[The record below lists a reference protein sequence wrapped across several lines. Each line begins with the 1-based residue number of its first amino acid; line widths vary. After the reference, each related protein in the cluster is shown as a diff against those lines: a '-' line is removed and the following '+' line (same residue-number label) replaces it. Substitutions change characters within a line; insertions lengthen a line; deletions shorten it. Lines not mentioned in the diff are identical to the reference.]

1 MATYDRLTALDTSFL
16 LIESPRTP
24 MHVAA
29 VLVLD
34 AEPLRDRTGRFRL
47 GDVQNFVSSRLHLAP
62 RMRQVVREVPC
73 SLGRPV
79 WVDDPSFDVAD
90 HVRLMELPA
99 PGDDDTLYRLVAQ
112 LMMNVLDRSRPLWEW
127 WIIDGLPG
135 GRVALLEKM
144 HHCLIDGV
152 SGVQVMAAMT
162 DLGAFAPP
170 AEGPW
175 RPAPAPSGRQLLTDT
190 LAEQALE
197 PWKIGLGLL
206 QTVRHHEATARL
218 RGALGTIAG
227 ALRPAVRAPTTS
239 LNRPVGRH
247 RVLRHLRLP
256 IDELKAIGRAYET
269 KLNDPALT
277 IVAGG
282 LRTLLLHRGEE
293 VAGRTLHALVPENL
307 RQDHEHLTLGNRVT
321 GFFAPLPV
329 HQSDPVAMLCAIRDE
344 MRAKR
349 AGLEDVHA
357 SDLLQA
363 SDHLPYLAARL
374 TPRLIHEQP
383 YVNTVVTNVPGPREE
398 LTIMGARIEE
408 MVPIVPLGGNL
419 TIGVALLSYRD
430 AITFGVNADAEC
442 CPDIDVMLTGMR
454 QTFDELRAAAG
465 SISRRRGGRPPRG

>member
-1 MATYDRLTALDTSFL
+1 MATYDRLSALDTSFL

-34 AEPLRDRTGRFRL
+34 AEPLRDDAGRLRL
-47 GDVQNFVSSRLHLAP
+47 GDVHEFVSSRLHLVP
-62 RMRQVVREVPC
+62 KMRKVVREVPL

-79 WVDDPSFDVAD
+79 WVDDPSFDVAN
-90 HVRLMELPA
+90 HVRLLELPA
-99 PGDDDTLYRLVAQ
+99 PGDDATLYQVVAQ
-112 LMMNVLDRSRPLWEW
+112 LMMDVLDRSRPLWEW
-127 WIIDGLPG
+127 WIIDGLPD

-170 AEGPW
+170 ADGPW
-175 RPAPAPSGRQLLTDT
+175 QPAPAPSAVQLLTDT

-197 PWKIGLGLL
+197 PWKIGQGLL
-206 QTVRHHEATARL
+206 DAARHHDTSKRL
-218 RGALGTIAG
+218 RGALGTVAG
-227 ALRPAVRAPTTS
+227 ALRPGVRAPSTS
-239 LNRPVGRH
+239 LNRPVGRR

-256 IDELKAIGRAYET
+256 IDDLKAIGRAYDT

-282 LRTLLLHRGEE
+282 LRTLLLHRGED
-293 VAGRTLHALVPENL
+293 VTGRTLHALVPENL
-307 RQDHEHLTLGNRVT
+307 RQDHEHLTLGNRVS

-329 HQSDPVAMLCAIRDE
+329 HEPDPVAALCAIRDE

-349 AGLEDVHA
+349 QGHEDLHA
-357 SDLLQA
+357 ADLLQA
-363 SDHLPYLAARL
+363 SDHLPYWVAQL

-383 YVNTVVTNVPGPREE
+383 YVNTVVTNVPGPRDE

-430 AITFGVNADAEC
+430 TITFGVHADADC
-442 CPDIDVMLTGMR
+442 CGDIDVMLTGMR
-454 QTFDELRAAAG
+454 QTFDELLAA
-465 SISRRRGGRPPRG
+465 SRSVSRRRGGRPPRG